1 MLDQGLTHYTLNFE
15 ITRDYDLHKK
25 LPIVLFQ
32 RLVPSH
38 VLAWLAD
45 DVQLMGDLTSYL
57 SGDDQ
62 EKGVLREIVTRA
74 DSESVKNNLMQG
86 PRTRFASARSV
97 PLIERLMQALRL
109 MLEEGRLSLNRAGS
123 HGWVYD
129 GKVWFVSKRLAD
141 EVRQFLTDR
150 ESGEGIPG
158 KSTVP

>member
-62 EKGVLREIVTRA
+62 DKGVLREIVTRA

-129 GKVWFVSKRLAD
+129 GK
-141 EVRQFLTDR
+141 
-150 ESGEGIPG
+150 
-158 KSTVP
+158 